1 MIKKEWQWLPDLK
14 QEKQITMKVI
24 KQSTNDDF
32 NNWVKES
39 KLKSKRGSYVKNIKE
54 YKKTGF
60 NIKK

>member
-1 MIKKEWQWLPDLK
+1 MSDYK
-14 QEKQITMKVI
+14 QKQIIMKVI
-24 KQSTNDDF
+24 KQSINDDF

-39 KLKSKRGSYVKNIKE
+39 KSRKGSYVKNIKQ

>member
-1 MIKKEWQWLPDLK
+1 MIKKEWHWMSDYK
-14 QEKQITMKVI
+14 QKQIIMKVI
-24 KQSTNDDF
+24 KQSINDDF

-39 KLKSKRGSYVKNIKE
+39 KSKSRKGSYVKNIKQ